1 MVDRRLPCH
10 CRPHQQGKNCACAEK
25 SEFHH
30 CPFNGAHRTYLSVIP
45 GISGNSLERLLS
57 SITFRLKL
65 RFCVMTLEAQASA
78 TFSPDPASFNDETGS
93 KQVRKLGKLNF
104 ITFLGE
110 DLTAKTGI
118 CSPGAREIEGHCLRR
133 RQQYRSE

>member
-65 RFCVMTLEAQASA
+65 RFCVMTLEAQAAANSMLSPSC
-78 TFSPDPASFNDETGS
+78 FLEVIVHRPLFPLIRLPSMMKPDPN
-93 KQVRKLGKLNF
+93 
-104 ITFLGE
+104 
-110 DLTAKTGI
+110 
-118 CSPGAREIEGHCLRR
+118 
-133 RQQYRSE
+133 RSESSANSTSLPFLVKT